1 MTNVVQELMGDQTRI
16 DVQELF
22 ERWSKQEFGP
32 MWLRSPYWYLERDRV
47 FNKWMREI
55 LRTLRSYGTHAIDD
69 DCFVSIQ
76 LCPGAVQARAHDR
89 LTAHE
94 ELWLERTTQ

>member
-1 MTNVVQELMGDQTRI
+1 MTNILLELMGDQKRI
-16 DVQELF
+16 GVHELF
-22 ERWSKQEFGP
+22 ERWYKREFGP

-47 FNKWMREI
+47 FDKWMREI

-69 DCFVSIQ
+69 DCFVPIQ
-76 LCPGAVQARAHDR
+76 LCSEAIKARSHGQ

-94 ELWLERTTQ
+94 ELWLERTTL